1 MKFEKL
7 QTKTI
12 AMQYELKPVGNTKY
26 TIREEINAA
35 QKQEELKPVVY
46 SVIDDFVKS

>member
-1 MKFEKL
+1 MNFERL

-12 AMQYELKPVGNTKY
+12 AMQYELKPVGNTKN

-35 QKQEELKPVVY
+35 QKSNTLTIPTVL
-46 SVIDDFVKS
+46 